1 MPKLRKNRR
10 IGTRWGLKYYTAV
23 KNAVFLTQA
32 LPYVPREPPPT
43 VKECVPQCETLYM
56 CTQCKDCFY
65 FRSSLEDHVAR
76 KSWILGYWCQQCFVT
91 VCRHSPTEGSLC
103 TTCMQSNR
111 EKRLYLR
118 SRGLRKR
125 QKFGV
130 VRIFYNQCQF
140 FAHLK
145 IHNVDLV
152 DMGDLMLMPL
162 PTNINH
168 DWSPEVDIICEAFME
183 HAFIMKIHIMDW
195 LKEKNIDKNWWQLT
209 GAKEENTDNS
219 VAVIL
224 KSYKGRFYFNPL
236 EISMDEHLCTL
247 TSLHS
252 TSNNSSIYSDIEI
265 LDSVEN
271 VEKRPGSSI
280 DTTTSISDE
289 SVIENEDSPCT
300 VNDIAFV
307 DCGPTRKYFESKT
320 PLNSD
325 KNKCKIVSVK
335 SMKDSLTVLRSS
347 KVITN
352 KLKRNRTAHLN
363 RISSNM
369 VMSYGNTMITPKHNV
384 KDFAKSSTD
393 KRSWE
398 NVTHKS
404 SKSTTPIKVVS
415 ESNIIKVESDK
426 KLNKPGLNNLLIVEP
441 LSKTQS
447 DRSCVTK
454 MDMCKTKLDKLK
466 QNVHTLTVN
475 SGQKI
480 ITFQSTNNV
489 DIDTIINQLPPHI
502 VNNKK
507 IVFIGQDSD
516 VRGVH
521 SKQESSSETLVH
533 LVPEENEK
541 LLETKKNPENEKA
554 PARVNKTSNKNASKN
569 QTESV
574 KNKTQSF
581 TNKVV
586 YQNGRKYIIKQSSGT
601 TKHSKSVSNT
611 MVPVRNVKKTVQ
623 SKSTNNIPPL
633 IPLNPVDIENLSN
646 QERMNSLHSDVSPL
660 TPSPSP
666 SELSSS
672 SSCDVQSKQPSLL
685 LKNSQ
690 KVDVSYL
697 TGVHKNIGV
706 NMKNTKS
713 SFESLSFHKGEDENL
728 YLDVKFLNQKPIY
741 TIVDTSTMITK
752 CQQEMVNEFFHL
764 SYTELQK
771 RYEHLQQIGE
781 EILKVMNFLT
791 DNVIRENLK
800 AVNILQ
806 TVLKHCIDK
815 CIEKSDD
822 SNESDAQLNEWES
835 EYQRTDKKSTCRAC
849 NKITKPK
856 YYIPGFSKPAKND
869 NYCTCYKHVCHKCH
883 TYQGNSTRFVSHQTF
898 HDKEKPYLC
907 PDCYRK
913 FTTFKSLELHTWT
926 TCFHTLKKRA
936 LGCKICEVDGFKD
949 MESVA
954 RHFAIMHSHNKVACD
969 KCYIVLPSYS
979 EYKKHHKDKHPDSD
993 DYRPIRL
1000 VLCKLGRCI
1009 VRCEEYML
1017 HMEKH
1022 LVVQRLIWFKCPF
1035 CTFIHVEK
1043 KRIMSHLQTGHMA
1056 RLKELISS
1064 EVLKNVLQV
1073 ESATNLLNNAQ
1084 QNKFT
1089 NADGRSCEDGTVMP
1103 KIINTR
1109 TITSEVFESGI
1120 QVSDDYLVNYDA
1132 QQSPKFIKLVS
1143 DPSAESKKTLLKIRD
1158 VRSIARLTSNNSK
1171 CKSEQDKTAKQMES
1185 SKEVTLEKYGI
1196 IGIESRDTNES
1207 AIKVESDVLS
1217 LDSLQQESTVII
1229 KEEQN
1234 ESEDMEKEVL
1244 LNKEKIETEEVPD
1257 LLNRMQRQGQNEDI
1271 KRRLISK
1278 PPPLAR
1284 IPRYE
1289 SLGSNRSKKVAQP
1302 AKRGKTT
1309 VISRSQRTNRELPQR
1324 IALNGPSSSN
1334 EIFNFSCNWCGELIN
1349 TSESVISDHFRNKH
1363 SQDCKVLTVTADLV
1377 RMSPDFI
1384 NSGYKDLLGSKKR
1397 KSDNIVSNSKR
1408 RRRWN
1413 PKKYS
1418 DGKNTSF
1425 TGVGLCV
1432 KQETAKDSEGNFRCK
1447 KCDQRCSDMADLRE
1461 HIASNHRIRGR
1472 YLVCLECG
1480 DNFVVVPSLQMHLK
1494 AFHGIE
1500 DPITYMTQNTSYAP
1514 DNVDQLETV
1523 GKSIEANQCHVC
1535 MAVFEDKAAVDKH
1548 LRVHGMAFL
1557 NRKRIEAQNALKC
1570 PKKKGESEEEKRIP
1584 VKTYSKVPV
1593 RKDKPAETILE
1604 KITVS
1609 CIAFIYSEYDY
1620 FTISS
1625 YSNISCILF

>member
-23 KNAVFLTQA
+23 KNAVFITQA
-32 LPYVPREPPPT
+32 LPYVPREPPPI
-43 VKECVPQCETLYM
+43 VKEYVPQCETLYM
-56 CTQCKDCFY
+56 CAQCKDRFY
-65 FRSSLEDHVAR
+65 FRSSLEDHIAR

-103 TTCMQSNR
+103 STCMQSNR

-145 IHNVDLV
+145 THNVDLV

-168 DWSPEVDIICEAFME
+168 DWSPEVDLICEAFME
-183 HAFIMKIHIMDW
+183 HTFVMKVHIMDW
-195 LKEKNIDKNWWQLT
+195 LKHKNIDKNWWQLAST
-209 GAKEENTDNS
+209 KEEYIDNS
-219 VAVIL
+219 VTHII
-224 KSYKGRFYFNPL
+224 KSYKGRFYFNSL
-236 EISMDEHLCTL
+236 EIPMDEQFSTL
-247 TSLHS
+247 NSFHS
-252 TSNNSSIYSDIEI
+252 TSNNSSMYSDIEI

-271 VEKRPGSSI
+271 VDKRTSSSSI

-307 DCGPTRKYFESKT
+307 DCGPTTKYFEPKT
-320 PLNSD
+320 PLNN
-325 KNKCKIVSVK
+325 NKKKCTTASVK
-335 SMKDSLTVLRSS
+335 AVKDSFTVFRPS
-347 KVITN
+347 KVITS

-369 VMSYGNTMITPKHNV
+369 II
-384 KDFAKSSTD
+384 
-393 KRSWE
+393 
-398 NVTHKS
+398 
-404 SKSTTPIKVVS
+404 TTPIKVVT
-415 ESNIIKVESDK
+415 ESNIVKVESDK
-426 KLNKPGLNNLLIVEP
+426 NISKPNLLIIEP

-447 DRSCVTK
+447 DRSCATK
-454 MDMCKTKLDKLK
+454 MDICKTKLDKLK

-475 SGQKI
+475 SGQKVV
-480 ITFQSTNNV
+480 TFQSTKHVN
-489 DIDTIINQLPPHI
+489 IDTIINQLPPHI
-502 VNNKK
+502 INSKK

-516 VRGVH
+516 TIGVH
-521 SKQESSSETLVH
+521 SKQESPSKTAVP
-533 LVPEENEK
+533 LVPDENEK
-541 LLETKKNPENEKA
+541 LLETKKGPEIQKVLSRA
-554 PARVNKTSNKNASKN
+554 NKNSNKNVSKN
-569 QTESV
+569 HVETI
-574 KNKTQSF
+574 KNKTRSF
-581 TNKVV
+581 TNKVI

-601 TKHSKSVSNT
+601 TKHSK
-611 MVPVRNVKKTVQ
+611 MQ
-623 SKSTNNIPPL
+623 SKSTNSIPPL
-633 IPLNPVDIENLSN
+633 IPLNPVDIENISN
-646 QERMNSLHSDVSPL
+646 QERMNSLHGDVSPL

-672 SSCDVQSKQPSLL
+672 SSCDVQSKQPSSLI
-685 LKNSQ
+685 KSSQ
-690 KVDVSYL
+690 KVDVAYL
-697 TGVHKNIGV
+697 TGVHRDIGV
-706 NMKNTKS
+706 TMHNTKS

-752 CQQEMVNEFFHL
+752 CKQEMVNEFFHL
-764 SYTELQK
+764 SYPELQK

-781 EILKVMNFLT
+781 EILKVMNFVT
-791 DNVIRENLK
+791 DNVIKENLK

-815 CIEKSDD
+815 CIDKTDDTIEKDV
-822 SNESDAQLNEWES
+822 QLNEWES
-835 EYQRTDKKSTCRAC
+835 EYQRTDEKSTCKAC

-869 NYCTCYKHVCHKCH
+869 NYCSCYRHVCHKCH

-913 FTTFKSLELHTWT
+913 FTTFRSLELHTWT

-936 LGCKICEVDGFKD
+936 LGCKICEVDGFQD

-954 RHFAIMHSHNKVACD
+954 RHFAIMHSHNKIACD

-979 EYKKHHKDKHPDSD
+979 EYRKHHKDKHPDSD
-993 DYRPIRL
+993 DCHPIRL

-1035 CTFIHVEK
+1035 CTFIHVET

-1064 EVLKNVLQV
+1064 EVLRNVLQV
-1073 ESATNLLNNAQ
+1073 ETAANLSTNNAQ
-1084 QNKFT
+1084 QDDKFT
-1089 NADGRSCEDGTVMP
+1089 NADARSCEDGTVMP

-1109 TITSEVFESGI
+1109 TITSEVFESGA
-1120 QVSDDYLVNYDA
+1120 QESEDYLVNYDA
-1132 QQSPKFIKLVS
+1132 QQSPKVVVKVKS
-1143 DPSAESKKTLLKIRD
+1143 EPSTDSKKTLLKILD
-1158 VRSIARLTSNNSK
+1158 VRSIANLTSNNSK
-1171 CKSEQDKTAKQMES
+1171 CKSEQNRKAKQAKS
-1185 SKEVTLEKYGI
+1185 SKKMTLGKIEVVEIQSK
-1196 IGIESRDTNES
+1196 DTDES
-1207 AIKVESDVLS
+1207 ACCSKAIKSEPDTLS
-1217 LDSLQQESTVII
+1217 VDSLQQESFLKI

-1234 ESEDMEKEVL
+1234 EGEILEKEVL
-1244 LNKEKIETEEVPD
+1244 AKIEKMETENAID
-1257 LLNRMQRQGQNEDI
+1257 LWNSMQIQEQIEGVQRTPFS
-1271 KRRLISK
+1271 R

-1284 IPRYE
+1284 IPQCE
-1289 SLGSNRSKKVAQP
+1289 SFELNRSKKVAHP
-1302 AKRGKTT
+1302 AKGGKTT
-1309 VISRSQRTNRELPQR
+1309 VLSRGQKTNRELPQR
-1324 IALNGPSSSN
+1324 IALNDSDNSE

-1349 TSESVISDHFRNKH
+1349 TSKSIISNHFQRKH
-1363 SQDCKVLTVTADLV
+1363 LQDCKLSTLTTDLL

-1384 NSGYKDLLGSKKR
+1384 NGGYKDLLGNRKR
-1397 KSDNIVSNSKR
+1397 KSDSIASNSKR

-1418 DGKNTSF
+1418 DGKNASF

-1514 DNVDQLETV
+1514 DNVDQLETA

-1557 NRKRIEAQNALKC
+1557 NRKRIEAQNALKS
-1570 PKKKGESEEEKRIP
+1570 PEKKSESEEEKRTP
-1584 VKTYSKVPV
+1584 VKTSPKEPV

-1609 CIAFIYSEYDY
+1609 ITFSSTLNIIFLILYHIPCMLFQA
-1620 FTISS
+1620 TI
-1625 YSNISCILF
+1625 